1 MTNINGIYQIRT
13 LGDPC
18 LNQKV
23 SDVENFDSTLSDMIA
38 IMRPF
43 LSGNAIG
50 LAANQVGIMKNFFVW
65 KYNERVHE
73 IINPRIVDWD
83 GVADHHEGCLSLPDT
98 FFAIRRAESVVI
110 EGFNLKG
117 KKVSHRGY
125 DLEAAIFQHEVDHLN
140 GMIALNSPNFIGV
153 LDETNF

>member
-13 LGDPC
+13 FGDPC

-23 SDVENFDSTLSDMIA
+23 SDVENFDSTLSGSVAVMKS
-38 IMRPF
+38 F

-50 LAANQVGIMKNFFVW
+50 LAANQVGILKNFFVW
-65 KYNERVHE
+65 KYDGKVKEV
-73 IINPRIVDWD
+73 INPRIVDWD
-83 GVADHHEGCLSLPDT
+83 GVIDHHEGCLSLPET
-98 FFAIRRAESVVI
+98 SFTIRRAKSVLL
-110 EGFNLKG
+110 EGFNLRG
-117 KKVSHRGY
+117 KKVSYKAHN
-125 DLEAAIFQHEVDHLN
+125 LEAAIFQHEVDHLN

>member
-38 IMRPF
+38 SMKPF

-50 LAANQVGIMKNFFVW
+50 LAANQVGILKNFFVW
-65 KYNERVHE
+65 NSNGISRE
-73 IINPRIVDWD
+73 IVNPRIIDW
-83 GVADHHEGCLSLPDT
+83 GGALDHPEGCLSIPDT
-98 FFAIRRAESVVI
+98 KFLIRRAQLVI
-110 EGFNLKG
+110 LEGYNIYG
-117 KKVSHRGY
+117 KKVRYQATG
-125 DLEAAIFQHEVDHLN
+125 LEAAIFQHEVDHLN